1 MRDMLGREEAV
12 SVAAATELMNSH
24 FIPREPAA
32 VSLALEESYGRIVS
46 EDVFSLEDLPAFPR
60 STVDGFAVKAADTFG
75 ATEGLPAYL
84 DIKHEILMGEEP
96 SFELKKG
103 SAAKIATG
111 GMLPAGADAVVM
123 LEHAQH
129 IDETMIEVLRPA
141 APCEN
146 VISAG
151 EDVKKGELVIKK
163 GGRLRPQDV
172 AALAAIGI
180 TNARV
185 YKMPVVSII
194 STGDEI
200 VPVGSPVKPGRVR
213 DINSYNLAGL
223 VLENGG
229 LPVRKGIFKDVHEE
243 IMEVVRDSVDKSEL
257 VIITGGSS
265 VGARDMTAGII
276 NSLGSP
282 GVLFHGVALKPGKPV
297 IGAVVNGTPVFGLPG
312 HPAAVTV
319 CFEIFVKPVLKS
331 LTGLCEAAWR
341 KQGKSLKAKITRN
354 ISSAIGKEE
363 HIRVALEEKDGE
375 FLATPVLGKSGLIKT
390 LVRAE
395 GKIVLPVNSRG
406 IQEGEIV
413 DVSLF

>member
-1 MRDMLGREEAV
+1 MLGREEAV
-12 SVAAATELMNSH
+12 SVAAAKELMNSH
-24 FIPREPAA
+24 FIAREPAA
-32 VSLALEESYGRIVS
+32 VNLTLEESYGRIVS
-46 EDVFSLEDLPAFPR
+46 EDIFSLEDLPAFPR
-60 STVDGFAVKAADTFG
+60 STVDGFAVKAPDTFG

-84 DIKHEILMGEEP
+84 NLDHEILMGEEP
-96 SFELKKG
+96 SFELAKG
-103 SAAKIATG
+103 TAAKIATG
-111 GMLPAGADAVVM
+111 GMLPKGADAVVM
-123 LEHAQH
+123 LEHVQY
-129 IDETMIEVLRPA
+129 INETMIEVLNPA

-151 EDVKKGELVIKK
+151 EDVKKGELALKK
-163 GGRLRPQDV
+163 GSRLRPQDV
-172 AALAAIGI
+172 AALAALGM
-180 TNARV
+180 TSLRV
-185 YKMPVVSII
+185 YKRPVVSII

-200 VPVGSPVKPGRVR
+200 VPVGSPTKPGQVR

-223 VLENGG
+223 VLDNGG
-229 LPVRKGIFKDVHEE
+229 SPVRKGIFRDVYEV
-243 IMEVVRDSVDKSEL
+243 IMEVVRESVDKSEMVL
-257 VIITGGSS
+257 ITGGSS
-265 VGARDMTAGII
+265 VGARDMTAAII

-331 LTGLCEAAWR
+331 ITGLCETAWR
-341 KQGKSLKAKITRN
+341 KREKSLKAKITKN

-375 FLATPVLGKSGLIKT
+375 LLATPVLGKSGLIKT

-395 GKIVLPVNSRG
+395 GTIMLPANSRG
-406 IQEGEIV
+406 IHEGEIV
-413 DVSLF
+413 EVLLF